1 MSGFNDATD
10 GYCIV
15 KGRIGKVAEMEQL
28 LRLVDVVRQ
37 RIAEHGTALRGSKA
51 LTRYAL
57 IDTWLPCLGWDI
69 GDPAQV
75 VPEYRVPSRQ
85 VRTAE
90 G

>member
-1 MSGFNDATD
+1 MCCTSMRTWGNQP
-10 GYCIV
+10 G
-15 KGRIGKVAEMEQL
+15 IGAL
-28 LRLVDVVRQ
+28 HAR
-37 RIAEHGTALRGSKA
+37 ALRGSKA

-57 IDTWLPCLGWDI
+57 IDTWLPCLGWDT